1 MRHFPAGTSARTI
14 VHTAQNINQGK
25 FQAFDWGSRSPPE
38 VNLSLATPPQA
49 LYLPQHNDYL
59 VQPRDYAR
67 LLQELPNIV
76 KVYVVDWED
85 WNHLDALSGIDA
97 PRYKNIFKILIYK
110 LFFRLLY
117 PAVIEEMEKSNEER
131 FFWPRP
137 RALFTDRFEATSE
150 EVKERKVDSSTL
162 SRIGSQLWS
171 LLTGF

>member
-14 VHTAQNINQGK
+14 VHTAQNINQAK
-25 FQAFDWGSRSPPE
+25 FQAFDWGSGGNRRRYGASSSPPE

-110 LFFRLLY
+110 YCFSDCSIPL
-117 PAVIEEMEKSNEER
+117 
-131 FFWPRP
+131 
-137 RALFTDRFEATSE
+137 
-150 EVKERKVDSSTL
+150 
-162 SRIGSQLWS
+162 
-171 LLTGF
+171 